1 MPDEKDFN
9 KHKLYILDKIEH
21 FKQVHTDLERRIRQL
36 EIDYARDIDNLKSMI
51 NSVQEATKTFPTKEQ
66 VDTRLR
72 ILEKYDVQ
80 GLPKE
85 VETLKQYQQRMEG
98 KMMAYSSV
106 VAFLVSAASIIGYI
120 ILV

>member
-1 MPDEKDFN
+1 MPDEKDFD
-9 KHKLYILDKIEH
+9 KHKLFILDKIQH
-21 FKQVHTDLERRIRQL
+21 FKQEISQLEMRVRQL

-51 NSVQEATKTFPTKEQ
+51 KGIQEATKTFPTKEQ

-85 VETLKQYQQRMEG
+85 VETLKQYQSRMEG
-98 KMMAYSSV
+98 KMMAYSSA
-106 VAFLVSAASIIGYI
+106 VAFLVSIASIIIYMI
-120 ILV
+120 VI